1 MGLGETRAAWCR
13 DSRVEQV
20 VLGYTELA
28 KLGAARVEAST
39 RAMTASPDSGVL
51 PTLQGVVNVGF
62 EGSPGSGLALGGWLA
77 GWCSESLRVVSIVLI
92 GLVVKERRCR
102 RRCASIEFTHCCEG
116 GGCGASCLC
125 VRGRK
130 LGGDLCRHKLS
141 LDAKV
146 AVYKCGRWI
155 VRERKC

>member
-1 MGLGETRAAWCR
+1 MGLGKTRAAWCR

-62 EGSPGSGLALGGWLA
+62 EGLPGSGLAGWLGGWL
-77 GWCSESLRVVSIVLI
+77 VQ
-92 GLVVKERRCR
+92 
-102 RRCASIEFTHCCEG
+102 
-116 GGCGASCLC
+116 
-125 VRGRK
+125 
-130 LGGDLCRHKLS
+130 
-141 LDAKV
+141 
-146 AVYKCGRWI
+146 
-155 VRERKC
+155 

>member
-1 MGLGETRAAWCR
+1 MQHVCALGELWLGLGETRAAWCR

-62 EGSPGSGLALGGWLA
+62 EGLPGSGLAGWLGGWL
-77 GWCSESLRVVSIVLI
+77 VQ
-92 GLVVKERRCR
+92 
-102 RRCASIEFTHCCEG
+102 
-116 GGCGASCLC
+116 
-125 VRGRK
+125 
-130 LGGDLCRHKLS
+130 
-141 LDAKV
+141 
-146 AVYKCGRWI
+146 
-155 VRERKC
+155 